1 MKHMYFAIKTTVRV
15 GAGRDWVVE
24 EGGGLAVPGF
34 INSYHCRGHGPV
46 PGRPG
51 STEGTL
57 GGAPA
62 GAAGGFPPPTR
73 PAGGARGPG
82 TAAPALFKCFSAVR
96 SPWRPGCGGLWR
108 GNRRRRGW
116 RGTWRGRGVRPAGD
130 QRGVSRCMLHF
141 PGPAGWTKAGVLTM
155 AVPGFDDSHC
165 HTGHGPVP
173 GRPGW
178 IEGTPG
184 RAPAGSAGVF
194 RP

>member
-1 MKHMYFAIKTTVRV
+1 MYFAIKTTVRV

-141 PGPAGWTKAGVLTM
+141 PGPAARRTPHASSKVGARVHQFPPTPRPRT
-155 AVPGFDDSHC
+155 
-165 HTGHGPVP
+165 
-173 GRPGW
+173 RPG
-178 IEGTPG
+178 
-184 RAPAGSAGVF
+184 PARLARGD
-194 RP
+194 P